1 MNANIHQGL
10 TATRQVTVDRDRT
23 IGFMG
28 EDLRVY
34 ATPALVADIEM
45 ACRNLL
51 VENLPEGQDS
61 VGVTVSIAHL
71 APTLL
76 GMEATITVTVTE
88 VDGNK
93 ITFGIEARDPVETIC
108 KGNHQRF
115 IVDLDITRERLRKKA
130 EKAGMQ

>member
-1 MNANIHQGL
+1 MSEKIHPGL
-10 TATRQVTVDRDRT
+10 SSTRQITVDRDRT

-45 ACRNLL
+45 TCRDLL
-51 VENLPEGQDS
+51 VENLPESQDS

-71 APTLL
+71 APTML
-76 GMEATITVTVTE
+76 GMDATITVTVTE

-93 ITFGIEARDPVETIC
+93 ITFGIEAQDAVETIC

-115 IVDLDITRERLRKKA
+115 IVDLDITRQRLRRKA

>member
-1 MNANIHQGL
+1 MSEKIHPGL
-10 TATRQVTVDRDRT
+10 SSTRQITVDRDRT

-45 ACRNLL
+45 TCRDLL

-76 GMEATITVTVTE
+76 GMDATITVTVTE

-93 ITFGIEARDPVETIC
+93 ITFGIEARDAVETIC

-115 IVDLDITRERLRKKA
+115 VVDLDITRQRLRRKA

>member
-1 MNANIHQGL
+1 MSEKIHPGL
-10 TATRQVTVDRDRT
+10 SSTRQVTVDRDRT

-45 ACRNLL
+45 TCRDLL

-71 APTLL
+71 APTML
-76 GMEATITVTVTE
+76 GMDATITVTVTE

-93 ITFGIEARDPVETIC
+93 ITFGIEAQDAVETIC

-115 IVDLDITRERLRKKA
+115 IVDLDITRQRLRRKA

>member
-1 MNANIHQGL
+1 MSEKIHPGL
-10 TATRQVTVDRDRT
+10 SSTRQVTVDRDRT

-45 ACRNLL
+45 TCRDLL

-76 GMEATITVTVTE
+76 GMDATITVTVTE

-93 ITFGIEARDPVETIC
+93 ITFGIEARDTVETIC

-115 IVDLDITRERLRKKA
+115 IVDLDITRQRLRRKA